1 MLSFVQNCVKSQSAS
16 CTGSGEIT
24 GVIDDLRSAVV
35 SGNTVFYLRLRGGE
49 VYYTISAAVQ
59 PEAVILNTGDT
70 VTVRFNEGQ
79 GSILTATSVVK
90 TASQSPAVEE

>member
-1 MLSFVQNCVKSQSAS
+1 MS
-16 CTGSGEIT
+16 E
-24 GVIDDLRSAVV
+24 
-35 SGNTVFYLRLRGGE
+35 
-49 VYYTISAAVQ
+49 TIFPAVQ

-90 TASQSPAVEE
+90 TASQPPAAEE

>member
-1 MLSFVQNCVKSQSAS
+1 M
-16 CTGSGEIT
+16 
-24 GVIDDLRSAVV
+24 
-35 SGNTVFYLRLRGGE
+35 
-49 VYYTISAAVQ
+49 YYTISAAVQ

-90 TASQSPAVEE
+90 TASPSPAAEE